1 MIRTCDPNITGPI
14 TEGLAASRDAALA
27 AITRSERAAED
38 LQALKAKSWTCLC
51 NSATVSVTT
60 ELGEALAA
68 DVLPLLLPVRP
79 PERFAASC
87 AAWRLHLRLDG
98 HQAIR
103 AQMRRKNGL
112 WERAETYD
120 YLVDCY
126 TLSGVRRAPA
136 WWTVC
141 QAGGAERHCHT
152 LAEALA
158 WASRGVEALPF

>member
-1 MIRTCDPNITGPI
+1 MIRTAEPNLTGPI
-14 TEGLAASRDAALA
+14 SEGLAAARDGALA
-27 AITRSERAAED
+27 AIDRSERACAD
-38 LQALKAKSWTCLC
+38 LAKLKDRSWTALC
-51 NSATVSVTT
+51 NSANVSVTA

-103 AQMRRKNGL
+103 AQMKRKNGL

-126 TLSGVRRAPA
+126 TLEGVRRAPA

-141 QAGGAERHCHT
+141 QDGGAERHCHT

-158 WASRGVEALPF
+158 WASRGPDGLPF